1 MDQHAQLPVPSP
13 EAAAAS
19 QALVAYIKERLA
31 QQEGWLSFAQ
41 YMDLAL
47 YAPQYGYYTGGS
59 AKIGAAGDF
68 ITAPTLSPLFGQAVA
83 QELALLLPQTAG
95 HIYEFGAGTGDLA
108 VSILTQLAKDQID
121 VVAYYIIEVSPELAQ
136 RQQQLIQAQCPE
148 MAAKVQHLSALPETF
163 DGVLIGNEVLDAMA
177 CELIQW
183 QADAI
188 VQQGVVWHE
197 DGFKMASRPIPA
209 DSPLFAAASAINPP
223 LPARPYTSELHL
235 AQQAFI
241 HTLGQ
246 RLQRGGIIMIDYGF
260 DEAQYYH
267 PERSM
272 GTLIGH
278 YRHHTIHD
286 PFFNPGLTDLTC
298 HVNFTAMAQA
308 GVDVGLDLIG
318 YTTQANWLINLG
330 ITNLLQ
336 QVGPTDSLAYIQAT
350 AACQKL
356 LATHEMG
363 ELFKVIA
370 FGKNIYFNWLGF
382 THGDYCHKL

>member
-1 MDQHAQLPVPSP
+1 MNQQAQLPIPSS

-19 QALVAYIKERLA
+19 QALVTLIQDTLV
-31 QQEGWLSFAQ
+31 QQNGWMSFAQ

-68 ITAPTLSPLFGQAVA
+68 ITAPTLTPLFGQAMA
-83 QELALLLPQTAG
+83 KELAYLLPQTAG
-95 HIYEFGAGTGDLA
+95 NIYEFGAGTGDLA
-108 VSILTQLAKDQID
+108 VSILNQLTADHVD
-121 VVAYYIIEVSPELAQ
+121 LTAYYIIEVSPELAQ
-136 RQQQLIQAQCPE
+136 RQQQLIQTRCPE
-148 MAAKVQHLSALPETF
+148 MANKVHHLHALPDAF
-163 DGVLIGNEVLDAMA
+163 DGILIGNEVLDAMA

-183 QADAI
+183 QPEGP
-188 VQQGVVWHE
+188 VQQGVVWTDE
-197 DGFKMASRPIPA
+197 GFKMASLPIAP
-209 DSPLFAAASAINPP
+209 DSPLYAAANEINPP
-223 LPARPYTSELHL
+223 LAARPYTSELHL

-241 HTLGQ
+241 STLGA
-246 RLQRGGIIMIDYGF
+246 RLQRGGILMIDYGF
-260 DEAQYYH
+260 DQTQYYH

-278 YRHHTIHD
+278 YRHHTVHD
-286 PFFNPGLTDLTC
+286 PFYFPGLTDLTC
-298 HVNFTAMAQA
+298 HVNFTAIAQA
-308 GVDVGLDLIG
+308 GVDAELDLIG
-318 YTTQANWLINLG
+318 YTTQANWLLNLG
-330 ITNLLQ
+330 LTDLLLK
-336 QVGPTDSLAYIQAT
+336 VGPTDSIDYIQAT

-370 FGKNIYFNWLGF
+370 FGKNIDFNWLGF